1 VGSGRES
8 SPASRPGEFRLS
20 SERVKAIKD
29 AGKWEDQTE
38 RQKMIRRYAEYD
50 RSLGLR

>member
-29 AGKWEDQTE
+29 AGKWDSQTE